1 MNAVDFAALWLGR
14 VCGCGM
20 ALTVAGILACIGRYH
35 FREWRADRLVKLDK
49 AIARHPASAVDRFA
63 REDDWREHYR
73 RSLRFD
79 LEPAEIAA
87 RFNDLAARNRDMD
100 APR

>member
-1 MNAVDFAALWLGR
+1 MTAVDFAALWLGR
-14 VCGCGM
+14 VVACGV
-20 ALTVAGILACIGRYH
+20 ALLVAGIFACIGRYH
-35 FREWRADRLVKLDK
+35 YGQWRTKRAVNLDK
-49 AIARHPASAVDRFA
+49 AMQRHPAGSDRFV
-63 REDDWREHYR
+63 REDDWRDQTYR

-87 RFNDLAARNRDMD
+87 RFNDLAAHNRDMD